1 MKSSREKLIE
11 SIRLYLRKNDLDN
24 DTKLYSIEDWKK
36 REEKYLNDSEFVI
49 TSEGGLNF
57 ILNYGDSYEFYDLI
71 ESFGYFMEMGHS
83 WSYGFYFDEEL
94 KEIQTAKNI
103 NYSEK
108 LRDKRWQEKRNLVKE
123 KADFKCQDCG
133 SYKNLEVHHCYYK
146 YGLEPWQYPIDSF
159 RCLCSSCHEIR
170 GNIEME
176 IRARMADLTT
186 KDLKIISELI
196 YGGMKY
202 YPEDK
207 VLQLVKN
214 LNLDLSK
221 LKTKINK
228 ITDNQ

>member
-1 MKSSREKLIE
+1 MKNRKELLIE
-11 SIRLYLRKNDLDN
+11 SIRLYLRKNDLDS
-24 DTKLYSIEDWKK
+24 DTTLYNIEDWKK

-83 WSYGFYFDEEL
+83 WSYGFYFDNEL
-94 KEIQTAKNI
+94 KEIQISKDAT
-103 NYSEK
+103 YSEK
-108 LRDKRWQEKRNLVKE
+108 LKDKRWSNKRDVVRE
-123 KADFKCQDCG
+123 KAGFKCQDCG
-133 SYKNLEVHHCYYK
+133 SQKSLEVHHCYYK
-146 YGLEPWQYPIDSF
+146 FGLEPWQYPIDSL
-159 RCLCSSCHEIR
+159 RCLCSNCHEIR
-170 GNIEME
+170 GKIEME
-176 IRARMADLTT
+176 LRARMADLTT
-186 KDLKIISELI
+186 QNLKVISDLI

-207 VLQLVKN
+207 IFNLVKD

-228 ITDNQ
+228 IGDEN